1 MKEREA
7 GGDET
12 EEGAPSSCIPLCLH
26 RQQELSKMVATGQA
40 QIEKLFQLWIWNWLL
55 LGEQYA

>member
-40 QIEKLFQLWIWNWLL
+40 QIEKLFQL
-55 LGEQYA
+55 